1 MIAQPIPFVGLSRE
15 EVKNV
20 LKEHGF
26 PAFRA
31 GQLWHWG
38 YNTRLTYFPAMT
50 TIAKDQQPKLAEIF
64 SLARPAIARQQ
75 TSIDTTRKWLVEF
88 SDKNRVETVFIP
100 EEDRG
105 ALCVSSQVG
114 CTLS

>member
-1 MIAQPIPFVGLSRE
+1 MTIPFVGLSRD
-15 EVKNV
+15 EVKNL

-31 GQLWHWG
+31 NQLWHWV
-38 YNTRLTYFPAMT
+38 YNKGVTDFALMT

-64 SLARPAIARQQ
+64 SLARPAIAREQ

-88 SDKNRVETVFIP
+88 GDKNRVETVFIP

-105 ALCVSSQVG
+105 ALCV
-114 CTLS
+114 